1 MIEVFIAGLISFG
14 VLSAGGV
21 ITDSASTAPSESPPV
36 ASVSQSAPGGIP
48 LDCADA
54 GPRYRDLTIPYAAG
68 EFIVSQVSERRGD
81 CSDG

>member
-1 MIEVFIAGLISFG
+1 MIEVFIAGLILIG

-21 ITDSASTAPSESPPV
+21 MTDDASTASPESRSV
-36 ASVSQSAPGGIP
+36 ASVSQSASGEIP
-48 LDCADA
+48 LDCAEA

-68 EFIVSQVSERRGD
+68 EFIVSRGSQRRVN